1 MTSNH
6 DLNKLETED
15 TSVNVKSCLV
25 KVMIVGNWGVGK
37 TAFLLRYC
45 DKTFT
50 SSYMST
56 VGVDLKTVTL
66 LR

>member
-1 MTSNH
+1 MTSNR
-6 DLNKLETED
+6 DLNKLETKES
-15 TSVNVKSCLV
+15 SVDVKSYLV
-25 KVMIVGNWGVGK
+25 KVMIIGNSGVGK

-50 SSYMST
+50 PSYTST
-56 VGVDLKTVTL
+56 VGVDFKMITL